1 MLSACRVT
9 ISSNIRVINQTNNG
23 KEPKMTSN
31 DFTKTSTYADLY
43 HYWASEDY
51 ELNGIDHELNYC
63 QPIDRDQ
70 AVDDEGH
77 AMYDEYVFYKADE
90 EYNDPAKTFSAE
102 QIEQFAQTW

>member
-1 MLSACRVT
+1 
-9 ISSNIRVINQTNNG
+9 
-23 KEPKMTSN
+23 MTSI

-43 HYWASEDY
+43 RYWANEDY
-51 ELNGIDHELNYC
+51 ELNGID

-90 EYNDPAKTFSAE
+90 EYNDPAKTFTAE
-102 QIEQFAQTW
+102 EVEQFAQTW

>member
-1 MLSACRVT
+1 MSAKER
-9 ISSNIRVINQTNNG
+9 TN
-23 KEPKMTSN
+23 KMTSI

-43 HYWASEDY
+43 HYWNSEDY
-51 ELNGIDHELNYC
+51 ELDAINRELSYI

-77 AMYDEYVFYKADE
+77 AVYDEYVFYKIDE
-90 EYNDPAKTFSAE
+90 CHPDRGNSFTAE

>member
-1 MLSACRVT
+1 
-9 ISSNIRVINQTNNG
+9 
-23 KEPKMTSN
+23 MTSI

-43 HYWASEDY
+43 HYWESEDY

-77 AMYDEYVFYKADE
+77 AMYDE
-90 EYNDPAKTFSAE
+90 
-102 QIEQFAQTW
+102 

>member
-1 MLSACRVT
+1 
-9 ISSNIRVINQTNNG
+9 
-23 KEPKMTSN
+23 MTST
-31 DFTKTSTYADLY
+31 DFTKTSTYHNLY

-51 ELNGIDHELNYC
+51 ELDGIDHKLNYC

-77 AMYDEYVFYKADE
+77 AMYDEYVFSKAGE
-90 EYNDPAKTFSAE
+90 EYDDPAKTFTAE